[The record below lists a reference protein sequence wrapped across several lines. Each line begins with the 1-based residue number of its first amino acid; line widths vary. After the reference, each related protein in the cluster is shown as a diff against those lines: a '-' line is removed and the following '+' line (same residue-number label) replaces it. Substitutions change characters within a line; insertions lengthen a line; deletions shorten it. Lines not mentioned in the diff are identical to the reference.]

1 MIIDITEVPTVLHD
15 VCFLQFFEGV
25 RYSRNRYA
33 DDIGDFSDGKFFVP
47 AEKIADFKPG
57 RITDH
62 IKFLGAPHKRL
73 VILKLLFDLLN
84 ISLLHAYSNDNEK
97 IKKLQANLSTDL
109 VRPVSDH

>member
-1 MIIDITEVPTVLHD
+1 M
-15 VCFLQFFEGV
+15 
-25 RYSRNRYA
+25 
-33 DDIGDFSDGKFFVP
+33 P

-57 RITDH
+57 GVANH

-97 IKKLQANLSTDL
+97 IKRAQ
-109 VRPVSDH
+109 